1 MKFNLNTTKYV
12 FVRTTSPDSEVHIT
26 LGPSRGLDRIE
37 FLGEGLCSLD
47 ELQDLL
53 RRVAAVALP

>member
-12 FVRTTSPDSEVHIT
+12 FVRNGAADSEVHIT
-26 LGPSRGLDRIE
+26 LGPSRNLDGIE